1 MNKQLIAALV
11 GNPLAEIMRELRQL
25 SKSVLSAFEQAA

>member
-11 GNPLAEIMRELRQL
+11 MRELRQL
-25 SKSVLSAFEQAA
+25 SKSVLSAFDLAA